1 MGPTTGRLY
10 SECSEIPDLDREL
23 DNAQQQKEN
32 RSHHF
37 LIEFF
42 QSIGTSDQNKFY
54 LQEIH
59 PLSCLVAYT
68 VLRTQI

>member
-32 RSHHF
+32 RNRHF
-37 LIEFF
+37 LIKFF

-54 LQEIH
+54 LLGIH
-59 PLSCLVAYT
+59 PLSYLVALW
-68 VLRTQI
+68 VLRTRI